1 MLVKSKVKKLCIGVL
16 KDLGILLV
24 FIIFLL
30 AIGIATNIAMRI
42 TINEYMIAI

>member
-1 MLVKSKVKKLCIGVL
+1 MKSKVKKLCIGVL

-30 AIGIATNIAMRI
+30 AIGMVTKIATDIVI
-42 TINEYMIAI
+42 TEYMIAI